1 MSEFERKFGKYA
13 VRDLSLKLIILY
25 LAGYALYYLNS
36 QIIFYMTLNPYAI
49 VHGQIWRIFSWLLIP
64 PSTSNLFFVAVMMFF
79 YYSIG
84 TSLER
89 VWGTWRYN
97 VFIFTGILLTVAAS
111 FVWMGF
117 SYLTAGS
124 MISSVGA
131 AQYFGYY
138 SMAFSTY
145 YINMGIFFAYALTF
159 PDAVVLMFFIIP
171 MKIKHAIWIFVAL
184 DVLFAGSG
192 DTIAHFTH
200 LGGIASGFLCM
211 YLFDNSIWDKLR
223 GEFKERRKD
232 KPAGTPDD
240 PLEGEVRFMDR
251 QKQLDMI
258 LKKVSEGGVN
268 SLTEAEKTFL
278 VEESARRRGGR
289 RF

>member
-1 MSEFERKFGKYA
+1 MFGLKPFRYLSSPIRILLIINLVVFGICYLARLFNLDGIYTYLVGYGALVPVAYEQLWRYLTYA
-13 VRDLSLKLIILY
+13 FVHVDLWHFLFNMLALWMFGDDVAIAIGYRRFWILY
-25 LAGYALYYLNS
+25 LFCAIFAGVFSIPFYLFGAMSPMAFIIGASGAL
-36 QIIFYMTLNPYAI
+36 MG
-49 VHGQIWRIFSWLLIP
+49 V
-64 PSTSNLFFVAVMMFF
+64 FVA
-79 YYSIG
+79 YARLYP
-84 TSLER
+84 ER
-89 VWGTWRYN
+89 
-97 VFIFTGILLTVAAS
+97 GI
-111 FVWMGF
+111 
-117 SYLTAGS
+117 
-124 MISSVGA
+124 
-131 AQYFGYY
+131 
-138 SMAFSTY
+138 
-145 YINMGIFFAYALTF
+145 
-159 PDAVVLMFFIIP
+159 LMFFIIP

-251 QKQLDMI
+251 QKQLDLI

-268 SLTEAEKTFL
+268 SLSEAEKTFL

>member
-1 MSEFERKFGKYA
+1 MSIMETVKAHPSYRRRNGSRRRVKGATREFAVHISYFISGVLISRGAMFGA
-13 VRDLSLKLIILY
+13 MSPMTFIIG
-25 LAGYALYYLNS
+25 ASGAL
-36 QIIFYMTLNPYAI
+36 MG
-49 VHGQIWRIFSWLLIP
+49 V
-64 PSTSNLFFVAVMMFF
+64 FVAYAKLFP
-79 YYSIG
+79 
-84 TSLER
+84 ER
-89 VWGTWRYN
+89 
-97 VFIFTGILLTVAAS
+97 GI
-111 FVWMGF
+111 
-117 SYLTAGS
+117 
-124 MISSVGA
+124 
-131 AQYFGYY
+131 
-138 SMAFSTY
+138 
-145 YINMGIFFAYALTF
+145 
-159 PDAVVLMFFIIP
+159 LMFFIIP

>member
-1 MSEFERKFGKYA
+1 MFGLKPFRYLASPIRTLLIINLVVFGICNLARIFNLDGIYTYLVGYGSLVPVAYEQIWRYLTYA
-13 VRDLSLKLIILY
+13 FVHVDLWHFLFNMLALWMFGDDVAMAIGFRRFWILY
-25 LAGYALYYLNS
+25 LFCAVFAGVFSIPFYLFGAMSPMTFIIGASGAL
-36 QIIFYMTLNPYAI
+36 MG
-49 VHGQIWRIFSWLLIP
+49 V
-64 PSTSNLFFVAVMMFF
+64 FVAYARLFP
-79 YYSIG
+79 
-84 TSLER
+84 ER
-89 VWGTWRYN
+89 
-97 VFIFTGILLTVAAS
+97 GI
-111 FVWMGF
+111 
-117 SYLTAGS
+117 
-124 MISSVGA
+124 
-131 AQYFGYY
+131 
-138 SMAFSTY
+138 
-145 YINMGIFFAYALTF
+145 
-159 PDAVVLMFFIIP
+159 LMFFIIP
-171 MKIKHAIWIFVAL
+171 MKIKHAIWIFVAM
-184 DVLFAGSG
+184 DVMFAGSG

-223 GEFKERRKD
+223 GEFKERRQG
-232 KPAGTPDD
+232 KPSGTPDD

>member
-1 MSEFERKFGKYA
+1 MFGLKPFRYLSSPIRTLLIINLVVFGICYLARLFNLNVIDSFLVGYGALVPVAYEQVWRYLTYA
-13 VRDLSLKLIILY
+13 FVHVDLWHFLFNMLALWMFGDDVAMAIGFRRFWILY
-25 LAGYALYYLNS
+25 LFCAVFAGVFSIPFYLFGAMSPMTFIIGASGAL
-36 QIIFYMTLNPYAI
+36 MG
-49 VHGQIWRIFSWLLIP
+49 V
-64 PSTSNLFFVAVMMFF
+64 FVAYARLFP
-79 YYSIG
+79 
-84 TSLER
+84 ER
-89 VWGTWRYN
+89 
-97 VFIFTGILLTVAAS
+97 GI
-111 FVWMGF
+111 
-117 SYLTAGS
+117 
-124 MISSVGA
+124 
-131 AQYFGYY
+131 
-138 SMAFSTY
+138 
-145 YINMGIFFAYALTF
+145 
-159 PDAVVLMFFIIP
+159 LMFFIIP
-171 MKIKHAIWIFVAL
+171 MKIKHAIWIFVAM
-184 DVLFAGSG
+184 DVMFAGSG

-223 GEFKERRKD
+223 GEFKERRQG

>member
-1 MSEFERKFGKYA
+1 MFGLEPFRYLSSPIRTLLIINLVVFGICYLARIFNLDGIYTYLVGYGSLVPVAYEQIWRYLTYA
-13 VRDLSLKLIILY
+13 FVHVDLWHFLFNMLALWMFGDDVALAIGYRRFWILY
-25 LAGYALYYLNS
+25 LFCAVFAGVFSIPFYLFGAMSPMTFIIGASGAL
-36 QIIFYMTLNPYAI
+36 MG
-49 VHGQIWRIFSWLLIP
+49 V
-64 PSTSNLFFVAVMMFF
+64 FVAYAKLFP
-79 YYSIG
+79 
-84 TSLER
+84 ER
-89 VWGTWRYN
+89 
-97 VFIFTGILLTVAAS
+97 GI
-111 FVWMGF
+111 
-117 SYLTAGS
+117 
-124 MISSVGA
+124 
-131 AQYFGYY
+131 
-138 SMAFSTY
+138 
-145 YINMGIFFAYALTF
+145 
-159 PDAVVLMFFIIP
+159 LMFFIIP

>member
-1 MSEFERKFGKYA
+1 MFGLKPFRYLSSPVRTLLVINLVVFVICYLAKLFRLEAIYA
-13 VRDLSLKLIILY
+13 YLVGYGALVPVAYEQLWRYLTYAFVHVDLWHFLFNMLALWMFGDEVATAIGYRRFWILY
-25 LAGYALYYLNS
+25 LFCAIFAGVFSIPFYLFGAMSSMTFIIGASGAL
-36 QIIFYMTLNPYAI
+36 MG
-49 VHGQIWRIFSWLLIP
+49 V
-64 PSTSNLFFVAVMMFF
+64 FVA
-79 YYSIG
+79 YAKLYP
-84 TSLER
+84 ER
-89 VWGTWRYN
+89 
-97 VFIFTGILLTVAAS
+97 GI
-111 FVWMGF
+111 
-117 SYLTAGS
+117 
-124 MISSVGA
+124 
-131 AQYFGYY
+131 
-138 SMAFSTY
+138 
-145 YINMGIFFAYALTF
+145 
-159 PDAVVLMFFIIP
+159 LMFFIIP

-223 GEFKERRKD
+223 GEFKERRKE

-258 LKKVSEGGVN
+258 LKKVSESGVN